1 MMQAFRNSAKL
12 IAIFFGIMLVA
23 WLLGDLSGL
32 ANGGLFSRQTVGK
45 INGQSVDTRLYQ
57 QVVDQQIQQEQQSS
71 SGPLTLADIQK
82 VRNDVWEQFI
92 QNRILE
98 QELERNN
105 IKVSTDEIEYAI
117 RNEPLPIF
125 LQDSSFKTAGQFD
138 PQKYQAFLRST
149 TGLQFIPQLEAQ
161 YRQEIRQAK
170 LWRLVTADV
179 FLSDVAL
186 WQRYVDQY
194 ETTTIDLLAIIPRN
208 AVPDSAISVTDEEV
222 ASYYKAHPDEFERQ
236 RTAFLSYVTLPKV
249 IAASDSAAALAR
261 ARELRKEIVDQ
272 GEDFAAIAR
281 QESADSV
288 SAERGGDLGEWTR
301 GDFAAA
307 FDSAAFSM
315 PLNTVSQPVLT
326 EFGYHLI
333 EVTKRD
339 GNKATARHILV
350 PIEIAGAH
358 RDSLDAEADSLELL
372 AAERLD
378 PAALDTAARALGLRI
393 SRTNPVQ
400 QGGTVLVGRQ
410 VVPDAGVWAFQ
421 AQEGE
426 VSPIIET
433 PDAMYVFRL
442 DSAQAGGIPPLD
454 QIRQTVASAVRD
466 ARKWDAAR
474 TIGQNVQ
481 KRLSEGS
488 TLDQV
493 AQALSLPH
501 QKLGPFTRVQPP
513 LPNPVIIGAAFG
525 VPVGQT
531 SPMLDTKEGL
541 YFLKVLSRDK
551 PDSAE
556 FAKEVDG
563 LRAQA
568 VRQARQERIRS
579 YLAALR
585 KQADIKDFRSQI
597 FTTNA
602 QAEAQAERN
611 RPAGAPPAL

>member
-32 ANGGLFSRQTVGK
+32 ASGVFSRQSVGK
-45 INGQSVDTRLYQ
+45 INGRSVDTRLYQ
-57 QVVDQQIQQEQQSS
+57 QVVDQTIQQQQQQSS
-71 SGPLTLADIQK
+71 EPLTLADIQK
-82 VRNDVWEQFI
+82 IRNDVWEQFV

-105 IKVSTDEIEYAI
+105 IAVSTDEVEYAI

-125 LQDSSFKTAGQFD
+125 LQDSSFQTGGQFD
-138 PQKYQAFLRST
+138 PQKYQAFLRSS

-186 WQRYVDQY
+186 WQRYLDQY
-194 ETTTIDLLAIIPRN
+194 ETATIDLLAIIPRN
-208 AVPDSAISVTDEEV
+208 AVADSAVPVTDDDV
-222 ASYYKAHPDEFERQ
+222 AGYYRAHRDEFERS

-249 IAASDSAAALAR
+249 ITASDTAAALER
-261 ARELRKEIVDQ
+261 ARTVRGEIVDH
-272 GEDFAAIAR
+272 GEDFADIAR

-307 FDSAAFSM
+307 FDSAAFSL
-315 PLNTVSQPVLT
+315 PLNTVSEPVLT

-333 EVTKRD
+333 EVTTRTGD
-339 GNKATARHILV
+339 KATGRHILI

-358 RDSLDAEADSLELL
+358 RDSLDAQADSLEVL

-400 QGGTVLVGRQ
+400 QGTTVLVGRQ

-421 AQEGE
+421 AQKGE

-442 DSAQAGGIPPLD
+442 DSAQAAGIPPLEE
-454 QIRQTVASAVRD
+454 IRQSVAAAARD
-466 ARKWDAAR
+466 AKKWDVAR

-488 TLDQV
+488 SLDQV

-501 QKLGPFTRVQPP
+501 QTLGPFTRVQPP

-525 VPVGQT
+525 VPVGET
-531 SPMLDTKEGL
+531 SPMLDTEEGL
-541 YFLKVLSRDK
+541 YFVKVLSRDQ
-551 PDSAE
+551 PDSAQ
-556 FAKEVDG
+556 FVKEIDD

-585 KQADIKDFRSQI
+585 RTAEIKDYRSEI

-611 RPAGAPPAL
+611 RPPTAPPAL